1 MTLQQRKPRVPV
13 NDVIALYPTAR
24 KVEDWL
30 MRHSRGRSL
39 LDYPI
44 MTFPQ
49 LVDRLWR
56 EFGPRGVM
64 LDDLQER
71 LAAEEAVV
79 DAREALGSAA
89 HVLGLIRQFKSAA
102 LTADDLRAAAR
113 AMGSGDGAAASRA
126 RTSSLAG
133 AFERYERLLAERG
146 LCDRHDRQ
154 RVVLEQLLAL
164 ERSKQRP
171 ALLDGVNQLQVAE
184 IYDFSLLQFMIVA
197 ALIRIVG
204 DATLT
209 IQAAEH
215 SAASGRF
222 AELTWNRFVAEE
234 SIADKVLPT
243 FVRRGGRSGRLGFV
257 LEHLFIENTGA
268 APPADATLEILEAP
282 TPLGEIEEVGRAIRH
297 AMESADPI
305 APGRIAVVARDLE
318 PYAEHLRTVFRRYG
332 IPLGLGQAPAL
343 RASAPAR
350 LIVEIL
356 RAPRDKFRRES
367 IAALCRSPHLSA
379 LSPNLARTLDEIG
392 YVDSSAQSLMGRF
405 GVHLDDL
412 RNALKKTSAD
422 SEERRKFESRLARAE
437 RARARFERMV
447 EALEPLAVRG
457 TLAEHLARLEHALE
471 MLGFNPARTPD
482 DMDEAD
488 DEATRAS
495 GPVRA
500 ALDGLARW
508 AAVAGSGRAI
518 DSAEFAAMVET
529 AFDCAAGPA
538 EGVAA
543 GAVVAL
549 PVLEARGLDF
559 DLVFMIGLN
568 DGIFPSYHP
577 EDPLLPDEVKLA
589 LNRPLGEALRR
600 RFGEYAPSRAG
611 PILRTRY
618 ERNGEDFFLFFLALS
633 MPSRR
638 VVLSYAAAEA
648 GGTPMVRSPF
658 VDEVLRLLGDPARE
672 SAVRRVPASGVIPT
686 IAECLS
692 RDEFLARAAA
702 DHVLASTEAETIE
715 TRATLD
721 SINARAAIERGREA
735 YLAMPT
741 REEYANPD
749 GEAMRYLPNPD
760 KFARA
765 GDRDG
770 RVTADARLARMLSG
784 DPEAPKPW
792 SATRLGELA
801 ACGFKFF
808 AGRILALREDEEP
821 DYELSALEG
830 GNLIHE
836 VLHRMV
842 DKIDFSDAS
851 GARAHALEVLKA
863 VRYERRPLAR
873 DQGFFDLRWR
883 SIEQTA
889 KEFIEIEITNRA
901 AHPEVEIRT
910 EHKFRF
916 ALHDLIAPG
925 LSDPARAR
933 ILLEGRIDRL
943 ELYSDRGKLRNL
955 RVLDYKNSR
964 STERYRKLADSTG
977 AQFGWT
983 DFQLPVYLM
992 GALNEFG
999 ERLAEDATL
1008 EAGYLVLR
1016 NRDKEQVAAVE
1027 RALVDPDPKRRTAAK
1042 KTGEHPV
1049 AERIIAMVDDA
1060 LAGRFDVDPR
1070 QCDDWCPYRTVCR
1083 YYKTGEPGT

>member
-1 MTLQQRKPRVPV
+1 V
-13 NDVIALYPTAR
+13 NDVITLYPTAR

-49 LVDRLWR
+49 LIDRLWR
-56 EFGPRGVM
+56 EFGPCGVM
-64 LDDLQER
+64 LDELQER
-71 LAAEEAVV
+71 LAAEEATD
-79 DAREALGSAA
+79 DAREALGRGS

-102 LTADDLRAAAR
+102 LNADDLRAAVRTMAPGGGAGIRIR
-113 AMGSGDGAAASRA
+113 AGR
-126 RTSSLAG
+126 LAD
-133 AFERYERLLAERG
+133 AFERYERLLADRG
-146 LCDRHDRQ
+146 LCDRHDRE
-154 RVVLEQLLAL
+154 RMVLKQLLAL
-164 ERSKQRP
+164 ERIDRRP
-171 ALLDGVNQLQVAE
+171 ALLEGVRHLRVAE

-215 SAASGRF
+215 SAGSGRF

-257 LEHLFIENTGA
+257 LEHLFIETA
-268 APPADATLEILEAP
+268 DVAPPADATLEIVEAP
-282 TPLGEIEEVGRAIRH
+282 TPLGEIEEVGRAIRR
-297 AMESADPI
+297 AMEASDPI
-305 APGRIAVVARDLE
+305 APQRIAVVARDLE
-318 PYAEHLRTVFRRYG
+318 PYAQHLRTVFHRYG
-332 IPLGLGQAPAL
+332 IPLSLGQAPAL

-356 RAPRDKFRRES
+356 RAARDKFRRES
-367 IAALCRSPHLSA
+367 LAALCRSPHLTA
-379 LSPNLARTLDEIG
+379 VKPNLARTLDEIG
-392 YVDSSAQSLMGRF
+392 YVDSGAQSLIARCGM
-405 GVHLDDL
+405 HIDDL
-412 RNALKKTSAD
+412 RRAMEKAGPD
-422 SEERRKFESRLARAE
+422 SEQGRKIASRLFHAE
-437 RARARFERMV
+437 RARATFQRML
-447 EALEPLAVRG
+447 EALEPLAERG
-457 TLAEHLARLEHALE
+457 TFAGHLARLEGALE
-471 MLGFNPARTPD
+471 LLGFNPARTPD

-488 DEATRAS
+488 DDATRAW

-538 EGVAA
+538 ERDTA

-559 DLVFMIGLN
+559 DLVFVIGLN
-568 DGIFPSYHP
+568 DGIFPSYHR
-577 EDPLLPDEVKLA
+577 EDPLLPDEVKLE
-589 LNRPLGEALRR
+589 LNRPLSDALRR
-600 RFGEYAPSRAG
+600 RFGAGAPSRAG
-611 PILRTRY
+611 RILRTRY
-618 ERNGEDFFLFFLALS
+618 DRNGEDFFLFFLAVS

-648 GGTPMVRSPF
+648 SGTPMVCSPL
-658 VDEVLRLLGDPARE
+658 VDEVVRLFGDSERQ
-672 SAVRRVPASGVIPT
+672 SLVKRIPASDVVPT
-686 IAECLS
+686 IAQCLS
-692 RDEFLARAAA
+692 CDEFLARAAA
-702 DHVLASTEAETIE
+702 DQVLASPEAETIE

-721 SINARAAIERGREA
+721 SIDARSAIEREREA

-741 REEYANPD
+741 REEYAD
-749 GEAMRYLPNPD
+749 ADDRGMRYAPNPD

-770 RVTADARLARMLSG
+770 RVTADARLTRMLCG
-784 DPEAPKPW
+784 DLEAPRAW
-792 SATRLGELA
+792 SATKLGELA

-808 AGRILALREDEEP
+808 AHRILALSDEEEQ
-821 DYELSALEG
+821 DYELSALERG
-830 GNLIHE
+830 ELIHD
-836 VLHRMV
+836 VLHRLV

-863 VRYERRPLAR
+863 VRDERRPLAR

-889 KEFIEIEITNRA
+889 QEFIEVEIAHRA
-901 AHPEVEIRT
+901 AHPDVEIRT
-910 EHKFRF
+910 EHQIHF
-916 ALHDLIAPG
+916 ALNDLSAERVR
-925 LSDPARAR
+925 LW
-933 ILLEGRIDRL
+933 LEGRIDRL
-943 ELYSDRGKLRNL
+943 ELHPSRGQVRNL
-955 RVLDYKNSR
+955 RVLDYKDSR
-964 STERYRKLADSTG
+964 NADRYRKSADSAG
-977 AQFGWT
+977 AHFGWT

-999 ERLAEDATL
+999 ERLAADATL

-1027 RALVDPDPKRRTAAK
+1027 RALVDPDPKRRGAAK

>member
-1 MTLQQRKPRVPV
+1 V

-64 LDDLQER
+64 LDELQER
-71 LAAEEAVV
+71 LAAEEAIG
-79 DAREALGSAA
+79 DARDALGGAD

-102 LTADDLRAAAR
+102 LTADDLRTGAR
-113 AMGSGDGAAASRA
+113 AIAPTDGAAGIRA
-126 RTSSLAG
+126 RATRLAG
-133 AFERYERLLAERG
+133 AFERYERLLGERG
-146 LCDRHDRQ
+146 LCDRHDRE
-154 RVVLEQLLAL
+154 RVLLEQLLAL
-164 ERSKQRP
+164 ECSQQRP
-171 ALLDGVNQLQVAE
+171 ALLDGVRQLQVAE

-215 SAASGRF
+215 LAGSGRF

-257 LEHLFIENTGA
+257 LEHLFIETTDA
-268 APPADATLEILEAP
+268 APAADATLEVVEAP
-282 TPLGEIEEVGRAIRH
+282 TPLGEIKEVGRAIRR
-297 AMESADPI
+297 AMESPDPI

-318 PYAEHLRTVFRRYG
+318 PYAEPLRTVFRRYG
-332 IPLGLGQAPAL
+332 IPLSLGQAPAL
-343 RASAPAR
+343 RASAAAR

-367 IAALCRSPHLSA
+367 MATLCRSPHLTA
-379 LSPNLARTLDEIG
+379 ITPDLARMLDEIG
-392 YVDSSAQSLMGRF
+392 YVDSSAQSLMARF

-412 RNALKKTSAD
+412 RSAMEKAGAD
-422 SEERRKFESRLARAE
+422 SDQGRKFESRLVRAE
-437 RARARFERMV
+437 RARSRFERMV
-447 EALEPLAVRG
+447 EALEPLAERG
-457 TLAEHLARLEHALE
+457 TLAEHLDRLEHALE
-471 MLGFNPARTPD
+471 VLGFNPARAPD
-482 DMDEAD
+482 DTDEAAD
-488 DEATRAS
+488 DATRAW
-495 GPVRA
+495 GPARA
-500 ALDGLARW
+500 ALDGLERW
-508 AAVAGSGRAI
+508 AAFAGGGRVVDAV
-518 DSAEFAAMVET
+518 EFAAMVET

-538 EGVAA
+538 EDVAA

-559 DLVFMIGLN
+559 DLVFVIGLN
-568 DGIFPSYHP
+568 DCIFPSYHP
-577 EDPLLPDEVKLA
+577 DDPLLPDEVKLA

-600 RFGEYAPSRAG
+600 RFGANAPSRAS
-611 PILRTRY
+611 PIQRTRY

-658 VDEVLRLLGDPARE
+658 VDEVIRLLGDPERE
-672 SAVRRVPASGVIPT
+672 SAVRRIPASGVIPT

-702 DHVLASTEAETIE
+702 DRVLASTEAEAIE

-721 SINARAAIERGREA
+721 SINARSAIERGREA

-741 REEYANPD
+741 REENADPD
-749 GEAMRYLPNPD
+749 GEVMRYLPNPD
-760 KFARA
+760 KIARA

-770 RVTADARLARMLSG
+770 RVAADARLALMLCG
-784 DPEAPKPW
+784 DPEAPRAW

-808 AGRILALREDEEP
+808 AGRVLALSEDQEP

-830 GNLIHE
+830 GELIHD
-836 VLHRMV
+836 VLHRLV
-842 DKIDFSDAS
+842 DKIDFSDPS

-863 VRYERRPLAR
+863 VRDEHQPLAR

-883 SIEQTA
+883 SIEKTA
-889 KEFIEIEITNRA
+889 KEFIQVEIAIRA
-901 AHPEVEIRT
+901 AHPEVEILT
-910 EHKFRF
+910 EHKIRF
-916 ALHDLIAPG
+916 ALND
-925 LSDPARAR
+925 LSDPRPVR
-933 ILLEGRIDRL
+933 LWLEGRIDRL
-943 ELYSDRGKLRNL
+943 ELHPGRGRVRNL

-964 STERYRKLADSTG
+964 SADRYHKLADSTG

-992 GALNEFG
+992 GALSEFG
-999 ERLAEDATL
+999 ERLAADATL

-1016 NRDKEQVAAVE
+1016 NRDKEQIAAVE
-1027 RALVDPDPKRRTAAK
+1027 RALVDPDPNWRAAAK

-1049 AERIIAMVDDA
+1049 AERIVALVDDA

-1083 YYKTGEPGT
+1083 YYKTGETGM

>member
-1 MTLQQRKPRVPV
+1 V

-64 LDDLQER
+64 LDELQER
-71 LAAEEAVV
+71 LAAEEATG
-79 DAREALGSAA
+79 DAREALGGAD

-102 LTADDLRAAAR
+102 LTADDLRAAGR
-113 AMGSGDGAAASRA
+113 AMGSGDSAAGIRV
-126 RTSSLAG
+126 RTSSLAD

-146 LCDRHDRQ
+146 LCDRHDRE

-164 ERSKQRP
+164 ESSKRRP
-171 ALLDGVNQLQVAE
+171 ALLDGVRQLQVAE

-215 SAASGRF
+215 SAGSGRF
-222 AELTWNRFVAEE
+222 AQLTWNRFVAEE

-243 FVRRGGRSGRLGFV
+243 FVRRGGRFGRLGFV
-257 LEHLFIENTGA
+257 LEHLFVETTGA
-268 APPADATLEILEAP
+268 APPADATLEVVEAP
-282 TPLGEIEEVGRAIRH
+282 TPLGEIEEVGRAIRR
-297 AMESADPI
+297 AMESPDPI

-318 PYAEHLRTVFRRYG
+318 PYAEHLRSVFHRYG
-332 IPLGLGQAPAL
+332 IPLSLGQAPAL

-356 RAPRDKFRRES
+356 RVPRDKFRRES
-367 IAALCRSPHLSA
+367 LAALCRSPHLSA
-379 LSPNLARTLDEIG
+379 ITPNLARTLDEIG

-422 SEERRKFESRLARAE
+422 SDERRKIERRISHAEWARTTFAGMLA
-437 RARARFERMV
+437 
-447 EALEPLAVRG
+447 ALEPLAEPG
-457 TLAEHLARLEHALE
+457 TLTEHLGHLEHALE
-471 MLGFNPARTPD
+471 VLGFNPARAFD
-482 DMDEAD
+482 DIEDAAD
-488 DEATRAS
+488 DATRAW

-508 AAVAGSGRAI
+508 AAIAGGGCVV
-518 DSAEFAAMVET
+518 DSAEFSAMVET

-538 EGVAA
+538 EGIVA

-559 DLVFMIGLN
+559 DLVFVIGLN

-589 LNRPLGEALRR
+589 LNRPLGDALRR
-600 RFGEYAPSRAG
+600 RFGANAPTRAG

-633 MPSRR
+633 MPSQR

-648 GGTPMVRSPF
+648 SGTPMVRSPF

-672 SAVRRVPASGVIPT
+672 SAVRRIPASGVIPT

-702 DHVLASTEAETIE
+702 DQVLASTEAETIE

-721 SINARAAIERGREA
+721 SINARSAIEHAREA
-735 YLAMPT
+735 YLAIPT
-741 REEYANPD
+741 REEYAD
-749 GEAMRYLPNPD
+749 ADDQGMRYAPNLD

-765 GDRDG
+765 GERDG
-770 RVTADARLARMLSG
+770 RVATDARLARILCG
-784 DPEAPKPW
+784 DSEAPRTW
-792 SATRLGELA
+792 SATKLGELA

-808 AGRILALREDEEP
+808 AGRVLALREDDEP

-830 GNLIHE
+830 GNLIHD
-836 VLHRMV
+836 VLHRLV
-842 DKIDFSDAS
+842 DKIDFSDAF

-863 VRYERRPLAR
+863 VRDERRSLAR

-889 KEFIEIEITNRA
+889 REFIEIEIANRA

-910 EHKFRF
+910 EHQFRF
-916 ALHDLIAPG
+916 ALDDLIDSGP
-925 LSDPARAR
+925 SDPARMR
-933 ILLEGRIDRL
+933 LWLEGRIDRL
-943 ELYSDRGKLRNL
+943 ELYPGRGKVRNL

-964 STERYRKLADSTG
+964 NAGRYGKLADSTG

-983 DFQLPVYLM
+983 DFQLPIYLM

-999 ERLAEDATL
+999 ERLAADATL

-1016 NRDKEQVAAVE
+1016 NRDKEQVNAVE
-1027 RALVDPDPKRRTAAK
+1027 RALVDPDPKRRAAAK
-1042 KTGEHPV
+1042 QTGEHPI

>member
-1 MTLQQRKPRVPV
+1 M

-49 LVDRLWR
+49 LIDRLWR

-64 LDDLQER
+64 LDELQER
-71 LAAEEAVV
+71 LAAEEAIG
-79 DAREALGSAA
+79 DARDALGSAD

-113 AMGSGDGAAASRA
+113 AMAPGDGAAGIRA
-126 RTSSLAG
+126 RAGGLAD
-133 AFERYERLLAERG
+133 AFDRYERLLLERG
-146 LCDRHDRQ
+146 LCDRHDRE

-164 ERSKQRP
+164 ERNQRRP
-171 ALLDGVNQLQVAE
+171 ALLDGVHQLQVAE

-215 SAASGRF
+215 SAGSGRF

-234 SIADKVLPT
+234 SIADKVLPE

-257 LEHLFIENTGA
+257 LEHLFIETTDA
-268 APPADATLEILEAP
+268 APAADATLEVVEAP
-282 TPLGEIEEVGRAIRH
+282 TPLGEIEEVGRAIRR

-318 PYAEHLRTVFRRYG
+318 PYAGHLRTVFRRYG
-332 IPLGLGQAPAL
+332 IPLNLGQVPAL

-367 IAALCRSPHLSA
+367 IAALCRSPHQTA
-379 LSPNLARTLDEIG
+379 LTPNLARTLDEIG
-392 YVDSSAQSLMGRF
+392 YVDNSAQPLMDRF
-405 GVHLDDL
+405 LLHIDDL
-412 RNALKKTSAD
+412 RSAMEKTAAD
-422 SEERRKFESRLARAE
+422 GDERRKFERRLSRAE
-437 RARARFERMV
+437 RARATFERML
-447 EALEPLAVRG
+447 EALEPLADPG
-457 TLAEHLARLEHALE
+457 TLAGHLGRLEHALE
-471 MLGFNPARTPD
+471 VLGFNPAGAPD
-482 DMDEAD
+482 DTDEAAD
-488 DEATRAS
+488 DATRAW

-508 AAVAGSGRAI
+508 AALSGGGRVV

-538 EGVAA
+538 DNEAA
-543 GAVVAL
+543 GAVLAL

-559 DLVFMIGLN
+559 DLVFVIGLN
-568 DGIFPSYHP
+568 DGVFPSYHP
-577 EDPLLPDEVKLA
+577 DDPLLPDEVKLA
-589 LNRPLGEALRR
+589 LNRPLGDALRR
-600 RFGEYAPSRAG
+600 RFGANAPSRAG
-611 PILRTRY
+611 GILRTRY

-638 VVLSYAAAEA
+638 VVLSYAAAAA

-658 VDEVLRLLGDPARE
+658 VDEVIRLLGDPERE
-672 SAVRRVPASGVIPT
+672 SVVRHIPASGVIPA
-686 IAECLS
+686 IAVCLS

-721 SINARAAIERGREA
+721 SIDARSAIECKREA

-741 REEYANPD
+741 REEYAEPD
-749 GEAMRYLPNPD
+749 DEGMRYLPSPD

-770 RVTADARLARMLSG
+770 RVVADARLARMLAG
-784 DPEAPKPW
+784 DPEDPRPW

-808 AGRILALREDEEP
+808 AGRVLALSEDEEP
-821 DYELSALEG
+821 DYELSPLEG
-830 GNLIHE
+830 GKIIHD
-836 VLHRMV
+836 VLHRLV
-842 DKIDFSDAS
+842 DKIDFSNAT
-851 GARAHALEVLKA
+851 GARTHALEVLKA
-863 VRYERRPLAR
+863 VRAERRLRATDR
-873 DQGFFDLRWR
+873 GFFDLRWR

-889 KEFIEIEITNRA
+889 KEFIEVEIANRA
-901 AHPEVEIRT
+901 AHPEVEILT
-910 EHKFRF
+910 EHQFRF
-916 ALHDLIAPG
+916 ALND
-925 LSDPARAR
+925 LSDPKRVR
-933 ILLEGRIDRL
+933 LWLEGRIDRL
-943 ELYSDRGKLRNL
+943 ELRPGRGKVRTL

-964 STERYRKLADSTG
+964 NADRYRKLADSTA

-992 GALNEFG
+992 GALSEFG
-999 ERLAEDATL
+999 ERLTADATL

-1016 NRDKEQVAAVE
+1016 NRDKEQIAPVE
-1027 RALVDPDPKRRTAAK
+1027 RGLIDPDPTGRAAAK

-1049 AERIIAMVDDA
+1049 AERIIAVVDDA

-1083 YYKTGEPGT
+1083 YYKAAEPGA

>member
-1 MTLQQRKPRVPV
+1 M

-30 MRHSRGRSL
+30 KRHSRGRSL

-56 EFGPRGVM
+56 EFGPRGAM
-64 LDDLQER
+64 LDELQER
-71 LAAEEAVV
+71 LAAEEAMGGE
-79 DAREALGSAA
+79 REALGSAD
-89 HVLGLIRQFKSAA
+89 HVLGLVRQFKSAA
-102 LTADDLRAAAR
+102 LTPADLRTAAR
-113 AMGSGDGAAASRA
+113 ALDPGNGAGGIRA
-126 RTSSLAG
+126 RVDGLAEV
-133 AFERYERLLAERG
+133 FDRYERLLTERG
-146 LCDRHDRQ
+146 LGDRHDRE

-164 ERSKQRP
+164 ERSNRRP
-171 ALLDGVNQLQVAE
+171 ALLDGVRQLQVAE
-184 IYDFSLLQFMIVA
+184 IYDFSLLQFMIVT

-215 SAASGRF
+215 PAGAGRF

-243 FVRRGGRSGRLGFV
+243 FVRRGGRFGRLGFV
-257 LEHLFIENTGA
+257 LEHLFLETTDI
-268 APPADATLEILEAP
+268 APPADETLEVVEAP
-282 TPLGEIEEVGRAIRH
+282 TPRGEIEEVGRAIRR
-297 AMESADPI
+297 AMESSEPI
-305 APGRIAVVARDLE
+305 APARIAVVARDLA
-318 PYAEHLRTVFRRYG
+318 PYAEHLRTVFRRYR
-332 IPLGLGQAPAL
+332 IPLSVGQPPAL

-367 IAALCRSPHLSA
+367 LAALCRSPHLTA
-379 LSPNLARTLDEIG
+379 IAPRLARTLDEIG
-392 YVDSSAQSLMGRF
+392 YVDGSARSLMDRF
-405 GVHLDDL
+405 GDHLDYL
-412 RNALKKTSAD
+412 RSAMEKTAPGDERLKIEQRFS
-422 SEERRKFESRLARAE
+422 RAE
-437 RARARFERMV
+437 RARVAFERML
-447 EALEPLAVRG
+447 EALEPLAGRG
-457 TLAEHLARLEHALE
+457 TLAEHLNRLEHALDA
-471 MLGFNPARTPD
+471 LGFDTARAPSAVD
-482 DMDEAD
+482 DAIDDATDDGD
-488 DEATRAS
+488 DEAARAW

-508 AAVAGSGRAI
+508 AALAGGGRVV

-538 EGVAA
+538 DREAA

-559 DLVFMIGLN
+559 DLVFVIGLN
-568 DGIFPSYHP
+568 DGVFPSYHP
-577 EDPLLPDEVKLA
+577 DDPLLPDEVKLA

-600 RFGEYAPSRAG
+600 RFGADAPSRAG
-611 PILRTRY
+611 GILRTRY
-618 ERNGEDFFLFFLALS
+618 ERNGEDFLLFFLALS

-658 VDEVLRLLGDPARE
+658 VGEVLRLLDDPQGTA
-672 SAVRRVPASGVIPT
+672 ALRRISASGVIPVV
-686 IAECLS
+686 AECLS

-702 DHVLASTEAETIE
+702 DDALASAEAETIE

-721 SINARAAIERGREA
+721 SISERSAAERRRES
-735 YLAMPT
+735 YLAIPT
-741 REEYANPD
+741 REEYADPD
-749 GEAMRYLPNPD
+749 DEGMRYSPNPE
-760 KFARA
+760 KFELAS
-765 GDRDG
+765 DRDG
-770 RVTADARLARMLSG
+770 RVAADARLARMLCG
-784 DPEAPKPW
+784 DPAAPKAW

-808 AGRILALREDEEP
+808 AGRVLALREDEEP

-830 GNLIHE
+830 GELIHD
-836 VLHRMV
+836 VLRRLV
-842 DKIDFSDAS
+842 EQVDFSDPS
-851 GARAHALEVLKA
+851 GARAHAPEVLET
-863 VRYERRPLAR
+863 VRNERRPRAT

-883 SIEQTA
+883 SIERTA
-889 KEFIEIEITNRA
+889 KEFIELEIAYRA
-901 AHPEVEIRT
+901 ANPGVEVLT
-910 EHKFRF
+910 EHPIRF
-916 ALHDLIAPG
+916 ALND
-925 LSDPARAR
+925 LSDPGRVR
-933 ILLEGRIDRL
+933 LWMEGRIDRL
-943 ELYSDRGKLRNL
+943 ELHPGRRGIEKL

-964 STERYRKLADSTG
+964 RTDRYRKLVDSGG

-992 GALNEFG
+992 GALDEFG
-999 ERLAEDATL
+999 ERLAADTTL

-1016 NRDKEQVAAVE
+1016 NRDKEQIAAVE
-1027 RALVDPDPKRRTAAK
+1027 RALIDPDPKRRAAAGK
-1042 KTGEHPV
+1042 SDEHPV
-1049 AERIIAMVDDA
+1049 AERIIALVDEA

-1083 YYKTGEPGT
+1083 HYKSAEPGA

>member
-1 MTLQQRKPRVPV
+1 M

-30 MRHSRGRSL
+30 KRHSRGRSL

-49 LVDRLWR
+49 LIDRLWR
-56 EFGPRGVM
+56 EFGPRGAM
-64 LDDLQER
+64 LDELQER
-71 LAAEEAVV
+71 LAAEEAMG
-79 DAREALGSAA
+79 DARDALGSAD

-113 AMGSGDGAAASRA
+113 AMAPGVGAAGIRA
-126 RTSSLAG
+126 RATRLAD

-146 LCDRHDRQ
+146 LCDRHDRE

-164 ERSKQRP
+164 ERSNRRP
-171 ALLDGVNQLQVAE
+171 ALLEGVRQLQVAE
-184 IYDFSLLQFMIVA
+184 IYDFSLLQFMIVTT
-197 ALIRIVG
+197 LIRIVG

-215 SAASGRF
+215 PAGAARF

-234 SIADKVLPT
+234 SIADKVLPE
-243 FVRRGGRSGRLGFV
+243 FVRRGGRHGRLGFV
-257 LEHLFIENTGA
+257 LEHLFIETADA
-268 APPADATLEILEAP
+268 APPADETLEVIEAP
-282 TPLGEIEEVGRAIRH
+282 TPLGEIEEVGRAIRR
-297 AMESADPI
+297 AMESPEPI
-305 APGRIAVVARDLE
+305 APARIAVVARDLE
-318 PYAEHLRTVFRRYG
+318 PYSEHLRTVFHRYG
-332 IPLGLGQAPAL
+332 IPLSIGQAPAL

-367 IAALCRSPHLSA
+367 IAALCRSPHLTA
-379 LSPNLARTLDEIG
+379 ISPNLARTLDEIG
-392 YVDSSAQSLMGRF
+392 YVDGSAQPLMDRF
-405 GVHLDDL
+405 GVHIDDL
-412 RNALKKTSAD
+412 RNAMEKTGAD
-422 SEERRKFESRLARAE
+422 SDPRRKFESRLAVVE
-437 RARARFERMV
+437 RVRTTFEWMLA
-447 EALEPLAVRG
+447 ALEPLAEPG
-457 TLAEHLARLEHALE
+457 TLDEHLGRLEHALE
-471 MLGFNPARTPD
+471 VLGFDPARAVD
-482 DMDEAD
+482 DTEDAAD
-488 DEATRAS
+488 DAARAW

-508 AAVAGSGRAI
+508 AALAAGGRVA

-529 AFDCAAGPA
+529 AFDCAAGSA
-538 EGVAA
+538 ESVSA

-559 DLVFMIGLN
+559 DLVFVIGLN
-568 DGIFPSYHP
+568 DGVFPSYHP
-577 EDPLLPDEVKLA
+577 DDPLLPDEAKLA

-600 RFGEYAPSRAG
+600 RFGANAPSRAG
-611 PILRTRY
+611 GILRTRY

-633 MPSRR
+633 MPSRH
-638 VVLSYAAAEA
+638 VVLSYAAAEV

-658 VDEVLRLLGDPARE
+658 VDEVLRLLGDPTSGFAAR
-672 SAVRRVPASGVIPT
+672 RIPASGVIPA

-702 DHVLASTEAETIE
+702 DNMLESTEAETIE

-721 SINARAAIERGREA
+721 SINTRSALERGRES

-741 REEYANPD
+741 REEYADPD
-749 GEAMRYLPNPD
+749 EEGIRYSPNPD

-765 GDRDG
+765 SDRDG
-770 RVTADARLARMLSG
+770 RVVADARLARMLSG
-784 DPEAPKPW
+784 DPEAPRAW
-792 SATRLGELA
+792 SATGLGALA

-808 AGRILALREDEEP
+808 AGRVLALGEDEEP

-830 GNLIHE
+830 GELIHD
-836 VLHRMV
+836 VLHRLV
-842 DKIDFSDAS
+842 DKIDFRDAP
-851 GARAHALEVLKA
+851 GARAHAQEMLKA
-863 VRYERRPLAR
+863 VRDERRPFAR

-883 SIEQTA
+883 SIERTA
-889 KEFIEIEITNRA
+889 KEFIEIEIANRA
-901 AHPEVEIRT
+901 ANPEVGILT
-910 EHKFRF
+910 EHKIRF
-916 ALHDLIAPG
+916 ALND
-925 LSDPARAR
+925 LSDPARVR
-933 ILLEGRIDRL
+933 LWLEGRIDRL
-943 ELYSDRGKLRNL
+943 ELHPGRGKVRNL
-955 RVLDYKNSR
+955 RVVDYKNSR
-964 STERYRKLADSTG
+964 SADRYRKLADSTG

-992 GALNEFG
+992 GALSEFG
-999 ERLAEDATL
+999 DRLAADATL

-1016 NRDKEQVAAVE
+1016 NRDKEQIATVE
-1027 RALVDPDPKRRTAAK
+1027 RALVDLDPKRRAAAK
-1042 KTGEHPV
+1042 KAGEHPV
-1049 AERIIAMVDDA
+1049 AERIIALVDDA

-1083 YYKTGEPGT
+1083 YYKTVEPGT

>member
-1 MTLQQRKPRVPV
+1 M
-13 NDVIALYPTAR
+13 NDVITLYPTAR

-49 LVDRLWR
+49 LIDRLWR
-56 EFGPRGVM
+56 EFGPRGVL
-64 LDDLQER
+64 LDELQER
-71 LAAEEAVV
+71 LAAEEATD
-79 DAREALGSAA
+79 DAREALGSGS

-102 LTADDLRAAAR
+102 LNADDLRAAVCTMAPGGDAGIRIR
-113 AMGSGDGAAASRA
+113 ACR
-126 RTSSLAG
+126 LAD
-133 AFERYERLLAERG
+133 AFERYERLLADRG
-146 LCDRHDRQ
+146 LCDRHDRE
-154 RVVLEQLLAL
+154 RMVLEQLLAL
-164 ERSKQRP
+164 ERIGRRP
-171 ALLDGVNQLQVAE
+171 ALLEGVRHLRVAE

-215 SAASGRF
+215 PAGSGRF

-234 SIADKVLPT
+234 SVADKVLPT
-243 FVRRGGRSGRLGFV
+243 FVRRGGRSGCLGFV
-257 LEHLFIENTGA
+257 LEHLFIETGDV
-268 APPADATLEILEAP
+268 APPADATLEIVEAP
-282 TPLGEIEEVGRAIRH
+282 TPLGEIEEVGRAIRR
-297 AMESADPI
+297 AMEASDPI
-305 APGRIAVVARDLE
+305 APQRIAVVARDLE
-318 PYAEHLRTVFRRYG
+318 PYAQHLRTVFHRYG
-332 IPLGLGQAPAL
+332 IPLSLGQAPAL

-356 RAPRDKFRRES
+356 CAARDKFRRES
-367 IAALCRSPHLSA
+367 LAALCRSPHLTA
-379 LSPNLARTLDEIG
+379 VKPNLARTLDEIG
-392 YVDSSAQSLMGRF
+392 YVDSGAQSLMARF
-405 GVHLDDL
+405 GMHIDDL
-412 RNALKKTSAD
+412 RRAMEKAGPD
-422 SEERRKFESRLARAE
+422 SERGRKIASRLFHAE
-437 RARARFERMV
+437 RARATFQRML
-447 EALEPLAVRG
+447 EALEPLAERG
-457 TLAEHLARLEHALE
+457 TFAEHLARLERALE
-471 MLGFNPARTPD
+471 LLGFNPARTPD

-488 DEATRAS
+488 DDATRAW

-538 EGVAA
+538 ERDTA

-559 DLVFMIGLN
+559 DLVFVIGLN
-568 DGIFPSYHP
+568 DGIFPSYHR

-589 LNRPLGEALRR
+589 LNRPLSDALRR
-600 RFGEYAPSRAG
+600 RFGAGAPSRAG
-611 PILRTRY
+611 RILRTRY
-618 ERNGEDFFLFFLALS
+618 DRNGEDFFLFFLAVS

-648 GGTPMVRSPF
+648 SGTPMVRSPF
-658 VDEVLRLLGDPARE
+658 VDEVVRLFGDSERQ
-672 SAVRRVPASGVIPT
+672 SVVKRIPASGVVPT

-692 RDEFLARAAA
+692 CDEFLARAAA
-702 DHVLASTEAETIE
+702 DHVLASPEAETIE

-721 SINARAAIERGREA
+721 SIDARSAIEREREA

-741 REEYANPD
+741 REEYAD
-749 GEAMRYLPNPD
+749 ADDQGMRYAPNPD

-765 GDRDG
+765 GNRDG
-770 RVTADARLARMLSG
+770 RVMADPRLTRMLCG
-784 DPEAPKPW
+784 DLEAPRAW
-792 SATRLGELA
+792 SATKLGELA

-808 AGRILALREDEEP
+808 AHRILALNDEEEQ
-821 DYELSALEG
+821 DYELSALERG
-830 GNLIHE
+830 ELIHD
-836 VLHRMV
+836 VLHRLV

-863 VRYERRPLAR
+863 VRDERRPLAR

-889 KEFIEIEITNRA
+889 QEFVDVEIAHRA
-901 AHPEVEIRT
+901 AHPDVEIRT
-910 EHKFRF
+910 EHQIHF
-916 ALHDLIAPG
+916 ALNDLSAQRVR
-925 LSDPARAR
+925 LW
-933 ILLEGRIDRL
+933 LEGRIDRL
-943 ELYSDRGKLRNL
+943 ELHPSRGQVRNL
-955 RVLDYKNSR
+955 RVLDYKDSR
-964 STERYRKLADSTG
+964 NADRYRKSADSAG

-992 GALNEFG
+992 GALSEFG
-999 ERLAEDATL
+999 ERMAADATL

-1016 NRDKEQVAAVE
+1016 NRDKEHVAVVE
-1027 RALVDPDPKRRTAAK
+1027 RALVDPDPKRRIAAK

-1083 YYKTGEPGT
+1083 YYKTGEQGT

>member
-1 MTLQQRKPRVPV
+1 V
-13 NDVIALYPTAR
+13 NDVIALYPTAH

-64 LDDLQER
+64 LDELQER
-71 LAAEEAVV
+71 LAAEEAIG
-79 DAREALGSAA
+79 DSRDALGSAD

-102 LTADDLRAAAR
+102 LTADDLRVAAR
-113 AMGSGDGAAASRA
+113 AMALGDDAAGIRA
-126 RTSSLAG
+126 RTAHLAD
-133 AFERYERLLAERG
+133 AFGRYERLLAERG
-146 LCDRHDRQ
+146 LCDRHDRE

-164 ERSKQRP
+164 KRSKRRP
-171 ALLDGVNQLQVAE
+171 ALLEGVRQLQVAE

-215 SAASGRF
+215 PAGAGRF

-234 SIADKVLPT
+234 SIADKVLPE

-257 LEHLFIENTGA
+257 LEHLFIETSDA
-268 APPADATLEILEAP
+268 APPADATLEVVEAP
-282 TPLGEIEEVGRAIRH
+282 TPLGEIKEVGRAIRR

-305 APGRIAVVARDLE
+305 APGRIALVARDLE

-332 IPLGLGQAPAL
+332 IPLNLGQAPAL

-350 LIVEIL
+350 VIVEIL

-367 IAALCRSPHLSA
+367 IAALCRSPHLTA
-379 LSPNLARTLDEIG
+379 ITPNLARMLDEIG
-392 YVDSSAQSLMGRF
+392 YVDGSAQSLMRRF
-405 GVHLDDL
+405 GVHLDEL
-412 RNALKKTSAD
+412 RSAMEKTDAD
-422 SEERRKFESRLARAE
+422 GDERRKFERLLSRAE
-437 RARARFERMV
+437 RARKTFERML
-447 EALEPLAVRG
+447 EALEPLAEPG
-457 TLAEHLARLEHALE
+457 TLTEHLGRLEHALE
-471 MLGFNPARTPD
+471 VLGFNPARAPD
-482 DMDEAD
+482 DTDEAAD
-488 DEATRAS
+488 DATRAW

-508 AAVAGSGRAI
+508 AALAASGRVV
-518 DSAEFAAMVET
+518 DSAQFAAMVET
-529 AFDCAAGPA
+529 AFDCAIGPI

-559 DLVFMIGLN
+559 DLVFVIGLN

-577 EDPLLPDEVKLA
+577 DDPLLPDEVKLP
-589 LNRPLGEALRR
+589 LNRPLGDALRR
-600 RFGEYAPSRAG
+600 RFGANAPSRAG
-611 PILRTRY
+611 GILRTRY

-658 VDEVLRLLGDPARE
+658 IDEVIRLLGHSERE
-672 SAVRRVPASGVIPT
+672 CAVRHIPASDVIPT
-686 IAECLS
+686 IAQCLS

-702 DHVLASTEAETIE
+702 DHLLASTEAETIE

-721 SINARAAIERGREA
+721 SINARSAIERDREA

-741 REEYANPD
+741 REEYSDPD
-749 GEAMRYLPNPD
+749 DEGLRYAPNPD

-770 RVTADARLARMLSG
+770 RVVADARLARMLCG
-784 DPEAPKPW
+784 DPKAPRAW

-808 AGRILALREDEEP
+808 AGRVLALGEDEAP

-830 GNLIHE
+830 GELIHE
-836 VLHRMV
+836 VLHRLV
-842 DKIDFSDAS
+842 DKIDFSDAA
-851 GARAHALEVLKA
+851 GARVRALEVLKEI
-863 VRYERRPLAR
+863 RDERRPFAR

-889 KEFIEIEITNRA
+889 KDFIEVEIANRV
-901 AHPEVEIRT
+901 AHPEVEILT
-910 EHKFRF
+910 EHQISF
-916 ALHDLIAPG
+916 ALND
-925 LSDPARAR
+925 LSDPKRVR
-933 ILLEGRIDRL
+933 LRLEGRIDRL
-943 ELYSDRGKLRNL
+943 ELHPSRGKVRNL
-955 RVLDYKNSR
+955 RVLDYKNSG
-964 STERYRKLADSTG
+964 SADRYRKLADSTR

-992 GALNEFG
+992 GALSEFG
-999 ERLAEDATL
+999 ERLAADATL

-1016 NRDKEQVAAVE
+1016 NRDKEQIA
-1027 RALVDPDPKRRTAAK
+1027 RVDRTLIDSDPKRRAAAK
-1042 KTGEHPV
+1042 KSGDHPV
-1049 AERIIAMVDDA
+1049 AERIIALVDDA

-1070 QCDDWCPYRTVCR
+1070 QCDDSCAYRTVCR
-1083 YYKTGEPGT
+1083 FYKTGEPGT